1 MYDYISSVYAPDD
14 DCKGEQRP
22 KHAVLTFCVTDM
34 LHKLKPLFDKT
45 ETPPVDPSFSIC
57 SEEATS
63 KAHRW
68 ISHIWLGMT
77 GKSWD
82 QYCFEPPLSVQLQ
95 NYSEQDS
102 NSSLVY
108 DDEQVST
115 TSTTTSATISTR
127 ADQLQELIFLADQ
140 RNKQEELQKRQ
151 IRELL
156 LAYLL
161 SQQQE

>member
-1 MYDYISSVYAPDD
+1 VYDYISSVYSNEGIRHKYAI
-14 DCKGEQRP
+14 
-22 KHAVLTFCVTDM
+22 LSFCATDM
-34 LHKLKPLFDKT
+34 LNKLKPLFDKVDS
-45 ETPPVDPSFSIC
+45 PPIDPSFSIS
-57 SEEATS
+57 SEEASS
-63 KAHRW
+63 KSHQW

-95 NYSEQDS
+95 NYNEQD
-102 NSSLVY
+102 NNNSLVY

-127 ADQLQELIFLADQ
+127 ADQIQELIFLADQ

-156 LAYLL
+156 LTYLL
-161 SQQQE
+161 SQYQE

>member
-1 MYDYISSVYAPDD
+1 MYDYISSLYAPDD

-115 TSTTTSATISTR
+115 TTNATISTR